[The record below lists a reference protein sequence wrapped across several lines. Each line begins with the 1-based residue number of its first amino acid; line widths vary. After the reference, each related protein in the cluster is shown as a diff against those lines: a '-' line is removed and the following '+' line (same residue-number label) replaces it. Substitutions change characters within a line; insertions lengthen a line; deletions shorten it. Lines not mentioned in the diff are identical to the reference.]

1 MKHPLIPPIE
11 ALSRK
16 TIDLEMHSV
25 NTKEMIQV
33 VMKHPIGV
41 VDRESIPWELF
52 NGPAYEVETLPAE
65 SDSEVTV
72 EHCYIASASFG
83 AGSCCALPFADIA
96 SARAF
101 LGAAKQTSLV
111 DGDVYLTIYRA
122 AIVWV
127 GIPGLTLQSTRLLT
141 DAWLD
146 ADQLAPRDDWR
157 RFADPAAAAFSPSSR
172 PAQ

>member
-1 MKHPLIPPIE
+1 MNYVIL
-11 ALSRK
+11 
-16 TIDLEMHSV
+16 
-25 NTKEMIQV
+25 
-33 VMKHPIGV
+33 KHPIGV
-41 VDRESIPWELF
+41 IDRESIPWELF
-52 NGPAYEVETLPAE
+52 NGPAYEVDALPAE

-72 EHCYIASASFG
+72 EHCFIASASFG

-122 AIVWV
+122 AIVWA
-127 GIPGLTLQSTRLLT
+127 GIPGLTLQSTVLLA

-146 ADQLAPRDDWR
+146 ADELASRDEWR
-157 RFADPAAAAFSPSSR
+157 HFANPAAAAIGPFSR
-172 PAQ
+172 PAR